1 MCSCFRFSYK
11 SALVVTRILMAILI
25 SHQLT
30 IGLKSELGGSFTV
43 RWKQC
48 AGATLG
54 VLVRPL
60 ADLQRLPPGFP
71 SPERPSPNGS
81 KKDGTVAIR
90 PHPQKRLPRSHKTPS
105 AHRPSDNH

>member
-1 MCSCFRFSYK
+1 
-11 SALVVTRILMAILI
+11 MAILI

-71 SPERPSPNGS
+71 SPERASPNGS
-81 KKDGTVAIR
+81 KNGGRVALR
-90 PHPQKRLPRSHKTPS
+90 RTAQKRVRRG
-105 AHRPSDNH
+105 HRAQRGGGSVGHNRHGVGGCGRTL